1 MADIFDTL
9 DEKKGDVFD
18 VVAEEKDIF
27 DTLDAEPSLG
37 RVGAGLVTEV
47 GIGEGTKLA
56 GATIGAVL
64 GGPVGAAIGYG
75 VGALAGGIAGSLTA
89 QEIEGQDDVSWG
101 RVTADTALNLIPGG
115 LGKAAKGAGILP
127 RLAKEGAKRAIG
139 GSVISTTGAQIEKG
153 VEEGEL
159 LTVDE
164 LKSAAFVGA
173 GLGIGFGAAGELLKK
188 AYPKFGGKSGDF
200 LNDAYEKGDPDATQV
215 VETLAGE
222 NPVGRGSRLKR
233 MIFERVAPSVLVG
246 RNATADIIRSKNE
259 SEAAVDLA
267 SSIRKKLDGL
277 SEGAS
282 DIERKQLDDYVTN
295 KSQQMPGRFQGI
307 KDELDDARLKIDEY
321 QNRLMELYRNGE
333 IDMDPRIAAKIQDSI
348 DSKDY
353 FTREYR
359 LYEDSTYVPSEAA
372 RNKLIQSLVKKG
384 QTVREASEFSQK
396 VIDARDNPLQL
407 SNLIYRNKGALSRKD
422 VGPSKRQLKQRQD
435 LTEEMR
441 EFLGEYTETGER
453 LFGTISR
460 LGRMV
465 AYEEGNRRVARS
477 LISSGVAQKFAPNEV
492 PEGYKAL
499 TLSGKVM
506 QDTDGQTIYIPQDS
520 DRALNELYGTGMMKD
535 KEGFIS
541 RMADGVVSTAVAG
554 SKFAAVPLNL
564 AAYPVQLFSNAFLT
578 AGQGFNPFRGWSKRN
593 GGVHVAINEALP
605 ERFKGA
611 INKALPER
619 VKVAINQA
627 IPERLKVGK
636 ISLKELTRLKE
647 LGIVDKGVTASDI
660 RDGFKNGI
668 APKFFQRAV
677 NRVGKAYNTF
687 DTAQRIAVYENYKK
701 LLNDIIPDEDIA
713 RMGQREFEDLA
724 GQLTNDTYMNYDRI
738 NKGIRKLSRY
748 GFLNEFIAFNSE
760 LARTTFNQGRLARS
774 MRNGDFAK
782 QLEEKYGVAMSRETI
797 DKIKREGLKRY
808 AGLTAVLS
816 AGVTVPMIMNREGG
830 ISSEQEQALRE
841 TALADWEADQSLH
854 LRRNGNKI
862 TAANLSYQMPTAEMT
877 SILEAGFRG
886 EGFMPSFG
894 KMADAM
900 WSKYGGQLPIGVRNA
915 VAAANNLNPRTGRP
929 ISERTDDDSLNKKLD
944 LVRWYLGESFTPGTV
959 KDFRKMDERETMDNI
974 LRYTLGYRV
983 RNLDIMEGAGFKL
996 RDIKKNLN
1004 SIRSAYTGD
1013 SIRKEDIGRSYE
1025 KYNNLYRG
1033 NVSEAIRHVNNL
1045 RVLGISDSDI
1055 EKKLRES
1062 GLTKVM
1068 SKDAMSGVVRDMPL
1082 SARVSIADRGAKR
1095 DRYVELSQ
1103 KLPRESALRMLQ
1115 EDFDKGN
1122 LKRADIQHIIRRL
1135 ELEQLK

>member
-1 MADIFDTL
+1 MAFDPDKFL
-9 DEKKGDVFD
+9 EDEFD
-18 VVAEEKDIF
+18 PDAFLEEEF
-27 DTLDAEPSLG
+27 DPDAFLREGEPSLG

-56 GATIGAVL
+56 GATVGAVL
-64 GGPVGAAIGYG
+64 GGPLGAAIGYG
-75 VGALAGGIAGSLTA
+75 VGALAGGVAGSLTA
-89 QEIEGQDDVSWG
+89 QEIEGRDELSWG

-115 LGKAAKGAGILP
+115 LGKAAKGTGILP

-139 GSVISTTGAQIEKG
+139 GALISTTGAQIEKG

-159 LTVDE
+159 LTADE
-164 LKSAAFVGA
+164 LKGAAFVGA

-188 AYPKFGGKSGDF
+188 AYPKFGGKSGEF
-200 LNDAYEKGDPDATQV
+200 LNEAYEKGDPDATQV

-222 NPVGRGSRLKR
+222 NPVGRGTRLKR

-246 RNATADIIRSKNE
+246 KNATADIIRSKNE

-267 SSIRKKLDGL
+267 ASVRKRLDRL
-277 SEGAS
+277 SKDATEA
-282 DIERKQLDDYVTN
+282 ERKGLDDYVTN
-295 KSQQMPGRFQGI
+295 KSQQIPERFSGMQ
-307 KDELDDARLKIDEY
+307 DDLDDARFKIDEY

-359 LYEDSTYVPSEAA
+359 LYEDSAFMPSEAA
-372 RNKLIQSLVKKG
+372 RNKLIQSLVNKG
-384 QTVREASEFSQK
+384 QTVREASEFAQK
-396 VIDARDNPLQL
+396 VIDTRDNPLQL
-407 SNLIYRNKGALSRKD
+407 SNLIYGNKGALSKKD

-477 LISSGVAQKFAPNEV
+477 LLSSGVGQKFAPNEV
-492 PEGYKAL
+492 PEGYRAL
-499 TLSGKVM
+499 TLSGKVVN
-506 QDTDGQTIYIPQDS
+506 DTDGQTIYIPNDANN
-520 DRALNELYGTGMMKD
+520 ALNELYGTGMMKD

-564 AAYPVQLFSNAFLT
+564 ASYPVQLFGNAVLT
-578 AGQGFNPFRGWSKRN
+578 AGQGFNPFRGWRKAN
-593 GGVHVAINEALP
+593 GGVHVAFNEALP
-605 ERFKGA
+605 SRYK
-611 INKALPER
+611 
-619 VKVAINQA
+619 
-627 IPERLKVGK
+627 LKNV
-636 ISLKELTRLKE
+636 SLKELNRLKE

-668 APKFFQRAV
+668 TPKLFQKAV
-677 NRVGKAYNTF
+677 KGVGKAYNTF
-687 DTAQRIAVYENYKK
+687 DTAQRISVYENYKK

-774 MRNGDFAK
+774 MRNGQFAK
-782 QLEEKYGVAMSRETI
+782 QLEEKYGVAMNQETL

-808 AGLTAVLS
+808 TALTAVLS
-816 AGVTVPMIMNREGG
+816 SGLIVPAIMNREGG
-830 ISSEQEQALRE
+830 ITTEQEQALRE
-841 TALADWEADQSLH
+841 TALADWETDQSLH
-854 LRRNGNKI
+854 LRRDGNKI
-862 TAANLSYQMPTAEMT
+862 TAANLSYQIPTAEMT

-900 WSKYGGQLPIGVRNA
+900 WSKFGGQLPIGVRNA

-929 ISERTDDDSLNKKLD
+929 ISERTDDESINKKLD

-959 KDFRKMDERETMDNI
+959 KDFRKMDERETTDNI

-983 RNLDIMEGAGFKL
+983 RNLDIMDGAGFKL

-1004 SIRSAYTGD
+1004 SIRSAYTSD
-1013 SIRKEDIGRSYE
+1013 SIRNDDIQGSYD

-1033 NVSEAIRHVNNL
+1033 NVQESIRHVNNL
-1045 RVLGISDSDI
+1045 RVLGISDKDI

-1068 SKDAMSGVVRDMPL
+1068 SQDAMSGVVRDMPL

-1122 LKRADIQHIIRRL
+1122 LKRADIQHILRRMQL
-1135 ELEQLK
+1135 ERLK